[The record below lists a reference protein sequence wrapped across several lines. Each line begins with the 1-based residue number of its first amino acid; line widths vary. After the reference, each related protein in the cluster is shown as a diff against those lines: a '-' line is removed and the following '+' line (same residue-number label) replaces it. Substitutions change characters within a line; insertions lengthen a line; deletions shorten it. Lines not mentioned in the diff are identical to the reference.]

1 MRLVFLLLVSLVVTS
16 CVTPKSST
24 PIADDAAAR
33 AEARLQREFALREY
47 YELAQRLS
55 EISGPIQRANV
66 ALCGEKVRALFGFNV
81 EASGSHKTVEWKE
94 AFDVVTGGPHT
105 HPIVTAIS
113 GSMPASEVLKLGD
126 VLLSFEVKET
136 TGVKSISDIAGEIQ
150 AGEDY
155 VLKIRRKGKT
165 HSVTMSPAIACDY
178 PAQLREDSRVNAFA
192 DGNAVYVTKGMMRL
206 ATKDQ
211 ELALVLAHEFAHN
224 IRKHIEAKQTNAM
237 GGAILGAVLTGV
249 TGINVI
255 GVGANVGASAFS
267 QEFEKEA
274 DYVGLYLAE
283 RSGFDMA
290 GAEYFL
296 RRMAVNHPSS
306 IHLAGSSHPSTAK
319 RFVAIRMAA
328 KEIARKRR
336 QGLPLVPEESSRDEA
351 SLVPEERGEER

>member
-1 MRLVFLLLVSLVVTS
+1 MRLVFLLLVLVAVTA
-16 CVTPKSST
+16 CVTPKSAT

-33 AEARLQREFALREY
+33 AEAKLQREFALREY
-47 YELAQRLS
+47 FELAQRLS
-55 EISGPIQRANV
+55 KIAGPIQRANA
-66 ALCGEKVRALFGFNV
+66 ALCGEKVRALFGFSV
-81 EASGSHKTVEWKE
+81 GASGSYKTAEWKA
-94 AFDVVTGGPHT
+94 AFDAVTGGPHT

-113 GSMPASEVLKLGD
+113 GSMPASEALKLGD
-126 VLLSFEVKET
+126 VLLSFAGKET
-136 TGVKSISDIAGEIQ
+136 AGLKSISEIAGKIQ

-155 VLKIRRKGKT
+155 VLKIRRQGKT
-165 HSVTMSPAIACDY
+165 RLVTMSPAIACDY
-178 PAQLREDSRVNAFA
+178 PAQLRENSRVNAFA
-192 DGNAVYVTKGMMRL
+192 DGKAVYVTKGMMRL
-206 ATKDQ
+206 AAKDQ

-249 TGINVI
+249 TGINMI
-255 GVGANVGASAFS
+255 GLGANAGAGVFS
-267 QEFEKEA
+267 QEFEEEA

-290 GAEYFL
+290 DAEYFW

-328 KEIARKRR
+328 EEIARKRKE
-336 QGLPLVPEESSRDEA
+336 GSPLVPEERKEEEVSPT
-351 SLVPEERGEER
+351 PEERRNAS